1 MVRRRV
7 PYEHHWT
14 SPVLQADLDA
24 FGELRTLTIIRLLQ
38 EAATRASSAAGFD
51 AAYYARTGSMWIVR
65 RTRLTIAEPARYGD
79 ELTVRTWIADFRRVR
94 SQREYE
100 VYAGERLIAR
110 AASDWVF
117 VDGASGRPRR
127 IPSEWETIFDVGAAV
142 GSLRQPFPE
151 VVPPAN
157 AFSSSRRIELHELDA
172 LRHVNNSNYVAY
184 VEQALYDCAA
194 WAGWDLGAQIAAGG
208 RLRPVAHDLEYLD
221 AALFGETISA
231 STWVMEVVGDEVQQH
246 THLHRGDP
254 HEPLLQAR
262 STYRWTSDAGAP
274 LPPPLRA
281 ALGAPDL
288 RG

>member
-1 MVRRRV
+1 M
-7 PYEHHWT
+7 W
-14 SPVLQADLDA
+14 QADLDA

-51 AAYYARTGSMWIVR
+51 SAYYARTGSMWLVR
-65 RTRLTIAEPARYGD
+65 RTRLTLAEPARYGD

-100 VYAGERLIAR
+100 VYARERPIAR

-127 IPSEWETIFDVGAAV
+127 IPPEWEAVFGVGGAV
-142 GSLRQPFPE
+142 GSLREPFPE
-151 VVPPAN
+151 ATPPAQCLT
-157 AFSSSRRIELHELDA
+157 SSRRIELHELDA

-184 VEQALYDCAA
+184 IEQALYDYAA
-194 WAGWDLGAQIAAGG
+194 QAGCDLGAQIAAGG

-231 STWVMEVVGDEVQQH
+231 STWVAEVAGNDVQQH
-246 THLHRGDP
+246 THLHRGDT
-254 HEPLLQAR
+254 HKPLLQAR

-274 LPPPLRA
+274 FPPAFAEALR
-281 ALGAPDL
+281 APDL